1 MKIVHDGI
9 ARNSVHKLFYKD
21 GATALKDLAPSIESN
36 FSLSGSS
43 NKVPLALR
51 LYEDFTLTLIKSLI
65 YSSANSWIAL
75 KAKSNIKILNW
86 SKEAKWL
93 LCAEFDYWYINPF
106 TLRSDWHVTS
116 PFNINTLS
124 SELVMRILTLKR

>member
-1 MKIVHDGI
+1 MKIVNDGI
-9 ARNSVHKLFYKD
+9 ERNSVHKLSYKD
-21 GATALKDLAPSIESN
+21 GAIALKDLAPSIESN

-65 YSSANSWIAL
+65 YSSTNSWIAL

-106 TLRSDWHVTS
+106 TLRSD
-116 PFNINTLS
+116 
-124 SELVMRILTLKR
+124 

>member
-1 MKIVHDGI
+1 MKIVNDGI
-9 ARNSVHKLFYKD
+9 ARNSVHKLSYKD

-75 KAKSNIKILNW
+75 KAKKNTKLIQ
-86 SKEAKWL
+86 
-93 LCAEFDYWYINPF
+93 
-106 TLRSDWHVTS
+106 RS
-116 PFNINTLS
+116 
-124 SELVMRILTLKR
+124 